1 MIYTGPNPD
10 KYRDYNIDK
19 VYPEIIE
26 AMSLESKRLYKVV
39 DDMVLYTGQKADK
52 IATAQTLAQ
61 QLERFVDRPEKITLE
76 FSPTFKDN
84 ITALGTAILNMSE
97 TKLDVDYLVVTGKN
111 AKPEK
116 DSANGFDKA
125 VHELR
130 SFAASFY
137 VDYDAVG
144 DVYDKDSDDVVS
156 VWVLVGRGL
165 PMEFVRD
172 SYLYFLVKDE
182 SRVFIQ
188 EKIDGFMKEV
198 MKNSKRK

>member
-1 MIYTGPNPD
+1 MGSILETLEDSTYRLNQIYRKLLIYTGPNPD

-19 VYPEIIE
+19 VYPEIVD

-97 TKLDVDYLVVTGKN
+97 TKLDVDYLVVTGKGAN
-111 AKPEK
+111 PKRIQRMALTKQYMSCVPLLHHFMSITMQ
-116 DSANGFDKA
+116 SAMFTT
-125 VHELR
+125 R
-130 SFAASFY
+130 
-137 VDYDAVG
+137 
-144 DVYDKDSDDVVS
+144 
-156 VWVLVGRGL
+156 
-165 PMEFVRD
+165 
-172 SYLYFLVKDE
+172 
-182 SRVFIQ
+182 I
-188 EKIDGFMKEV
+188 V
-198 MKNSKRK
+198 MML